1 MINRLNK
8 IKEEINRIQYNNT
21 IYLNADDVEEICELL
36 SDDAAADIR
45 KNGYKDDKLIYK
57 NLKTSTLIEIAEIQ

>member
-21 IYLNADDVEEICELL
+21 IYVTADDVEELCESL
-36 SDDAAADIR
+36 SDEAGADVR
-45 KNGYKDDKLIYK
+45 VNGYKDGKLIYK
-57 NLKTSTLIEIAEIQ
+57 NLKTETLIEIAGLQ